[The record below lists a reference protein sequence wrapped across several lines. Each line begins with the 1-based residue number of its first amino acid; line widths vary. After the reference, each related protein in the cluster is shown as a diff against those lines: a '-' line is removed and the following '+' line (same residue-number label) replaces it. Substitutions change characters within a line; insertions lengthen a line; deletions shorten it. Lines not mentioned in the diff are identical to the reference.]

1 MFTGRER
8 RGLHQSSPAVIVA
21 AMKLRDL
28 YPKLSGEER
37 KKLATAV
44 GVSPGYLWQIATGW
58 LDKEGRVKR
67 ASLDLV
73 AKLAA
78 ADARLHVHDM
88 VDEFKE
94 QPSQEAA

>member
-1 MFTGRER
+1 
-8 RGLHQSSPAVIVA
+8 
-21 AMKLRDL
+21 
-28 YPKLSGEER
+28 
-37 KKLATAV
+37 
-44 GVSPGYLWQIATGW
+44 
-58 LDKEGRVKR
+58 
-67 ASLDLV
+67 V